1 MADALSILRA
11 PSFGAFEQRLSAAI
25 AQNPRLAAVR
35 DNVAKPVLLL
45 DAMTNDVLAALGD
58 GALEADRLRMML
70 YLAWPYGSLVAEADA
85 LLARDTSDAY
95 YEPGVIDHGALV
107 MLAIATIHTAPSQA
121 AAPLGLRAIH
131 GLALASSAAEVIG
144 RLDPKLPDASAMG
157 AVLQTL
163 YLLDAVSADTRSSIL
178 QLFAIDPVERARW
191 RCLSRLLDPERSP
204 FIRRELGSYG
214 VWPGGFSHPI
224 VEVSPNRAA
233 PGDVITLVFDG
244 RELGQGDHVVF
255 AAPDRPPIDAE
266 FFNQRR
272 DDDLGPRLIDVR
284 VPEGVSPGWV
294 GVSNDDLIEQSNLH
308 RGELQLSLP
317 AALAGHTCLR
327 ESSLPA
333 DRIPM
338 LGALAVP
345 PRTGLNRFH
354 GGAPAPAPAG
364 RVRVVLIRPAIVLDD
379 ALIPPVPSEAARRLI
394 EASLRARNID
404 APIYEPPW
412 ITDDLAA
419 IPWEPESDADPGLL
433 DLFERLA
440 AAALATPK
448 LEDAMWLMVVPT
460 GGVITIRKDRGAAQ
474 TVGVSR
480 TAEAARAV
488 AVADLRGL
496 PRLLAAFDSL
506 EPLPE
511 ASRYLR
517 IVAKS
522 DGDAITLTHVEEETR
537 QRGFGA
543 PEETGYVAAA
553 LDRAGRALG
562 STPIKG
568 YSRDAPRLLGA
579 LVPISPRVAAV
590 ELRLNGEVV
599 ANVARPEGS
608 VAVTKAT
615 WNPDRDTMTW
625 DYKQSH
631 GIRARASIAL
641 RSEGI
646 DTPAFELGACDG
658 EPTIPLHRFA
668 GAEGLVVLATD
679 GWNGASKDIAETA
692 FERSETIVLRQ
703 IGERRYW
710 ADAPEG
716 WSVRWSLN
724 GRALA
729 ATGER
734 LMTLSPRDE
743 GTLRIEASKG
753 DVTLADARRVE
764 KIR

>member
-1 MADALSILRA
+1 MSDALSILRP
-11 PSFGAFEQRLSAAI
+11 PSFQALEQRLSAAI
-25 AQNPRLAAVR
+25 AQNPRLAAAR
-35 DNVAKPVLLL
+35 DNVTKPVLLL
-45 DAMTNDVLAALGD
+45 DAMAKDVLAALGD
-58 GALEADRLRMML
+58 GALEADRLRVML
-70 YLAWPYGSLVAEADA
+70 YLAWPYGALVAEADA
-85 LLARDTSDAY
+85 LLAQDTSDAY
-95 YEPGVIDHGALV
+95 YEPGVLDHGALV
-107 MLAIATIHTAPSQA
+107 MLALATIHTAPSQA

-144 RLDPKLPDASAMG
+144 RLDPKLPDASALG

-178 QLFAIDPVERARW
+178 QLFSIDPVERARW

-204 FIRRELGSYG
+204 FLRRELGSYG

-224 VEVSPNRAA
+224 VEVSPNSAA
-233 PGDVITLVFDG
+233 PGDVLTLVFDG

-255 AAPDRPPIDAE
+255 AAPDRPPIEAD

-327 ESSLPA
+327 ESALPA

-354 GGAPAPAPAG
+354 GGSLAPAPAG
-364 RVRVVLIRPAIVLDD
+364 RLRVVLIRPAIVLDD
-379 ALIPPVPSEAARRLI
+379 AVIPPVPSEVARRII
-394 EASLRARNID
+394 ETSLRARNID

-412 ITDDLAA
+412 VADDLAA

-440 AAALATPK
+440 AAALTTPK
-448 LEDAMWLMVVPT
+448 LEDAMWLMVVPR
-460 GGVITIRKDRGAAQ
+460 GDVITIRRTRGAAQ
-474 TVGVSR
+474 TVGASR

-496 PRLLAAFDSL
+496 PRLLAAFEPL

-517 IVAKS
+517 IVATK
-522 DGDAITLTHVEEETR
+522 DATTITLARVEEETR
-537 QRGFGA
+537 QRALGA
-543 PEETGYVAAA
+543 PEETGYVAAT
-553 LDRAGRALG
+553 LDRTGRVLG

-579 LVPISPRVAAV
+579 LIPISPRVAAV
-590 ELRLNGEVV
+590 ELRLDGETF

-608 VAVTKAT
+608 LTVIAGT
-615 WNPDRDTMTW
+615 WDPDEGKMTW
-625 DYKQSH
+625 DYEQSR
-631 GIRARASIAL
+631 GVRARASIAL
-641 RSEGI
+641 RKESI

-668 GAEGLVVLATD
+668 GAEGLVILATD
-679 GWNGASKDIAETA
+679 GWNGAREDIAETA
-692 FERSETIVLRQ
+692 FERSDTLILRQ

-716 WSVRWSLN
+716 WSVRWSLD
-724 GRALA
+724 GRALSA
-729 ATGER
+729 KADR
-734 LMTLSPRDE
+734 LMTLSPSDE
-743 GTLRIEASKG
+743 GTLRIEASNG
-753 DVTLADARRVE
+753 EVTLADTRRVE
-764 KIR
+764 RVR